1 MIRTSLIKSNDRGSK
16 RSYLNRRRSAYNE
29 KKVVCPTILFLLGCL
44 MIMTLERDKDI
55 FDRERD
61 ENAKEYGAAAN

>member
-1 MIRTSLIKSNDRGSK
+1 MIAVPNTVTSIAEDAR
-16 RSYLNRRRSAYNE
+16 YNE

-44 MIMTLERDKDI
+44 MIMTLESDQDI